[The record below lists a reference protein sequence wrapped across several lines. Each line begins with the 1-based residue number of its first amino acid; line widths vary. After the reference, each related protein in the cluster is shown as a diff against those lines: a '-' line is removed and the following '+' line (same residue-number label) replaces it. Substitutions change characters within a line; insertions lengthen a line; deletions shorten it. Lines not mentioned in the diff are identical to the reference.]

1 MLDSDDI
8 KKIGVEVGK
17 VIEHNI
23 TPAIDGLRQHVDAR
37 LDKVDAR
44 LGKVGSQ
51 MVTKSYLD
59 DKMAEL
65 EGGVIVRQ
73 RKEDKKVNLLIEL
86 LQSKSVLAETDVKQ
100 LKEIQ
105 VFPTHIE

>member
-1 MLDSDDI
+1 MLNSDDI

-44 LGKVGSQ
+44 LGKVESQ

>member
-23 TPAIDGLRQHVDAR
+23 TPAIDGMRQHVDAR

-44 LGKVGSQ
+44 LGKVESQ

-73 RKEDKKVNLLIEL
+73 RKEDKKVNLLFSL
-86 LQSKSVLAETDVKQ
+86 LQRKSELAE
-100 LKEIQ
+100 
-105 VFPTHIE
+105 PTTSQ

>member
-1 MLDSDDI
+1 MLNSDDI

-23 TPAIDGLRQHVDAR
+23 TPAIDELSKEMRGEFDVIKSDLISV
-37 LDKVDAR
+37 K
-44 LGKVGSQ
+44 SQ

-59 DKMAEL
+59 DKLAEL
-65 EGGVIVRQ
+65 EGTVVVRQ

-86 LQSKSVLAETDVKQ
+86 LQKKSVLADTDVKQ

-105 VFPTHIE
+105 VFPSQTE

>member
-37 LDKVDAR
+37 L
-44 LGKVGSQ
+44 GKVESQ